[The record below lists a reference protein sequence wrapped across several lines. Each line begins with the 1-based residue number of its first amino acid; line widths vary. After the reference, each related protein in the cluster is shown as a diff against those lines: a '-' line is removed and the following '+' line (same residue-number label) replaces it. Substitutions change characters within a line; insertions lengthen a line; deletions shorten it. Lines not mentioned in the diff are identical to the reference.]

1 MLGVS
6 LRTVRRRM
14 SDLELSV
21 YDCYSTISGSDLDLA
36 VSALKVEFPNS
47 RCSICDSPSSH

>member
-47 RCSICDSPSSH
+47 RCSIRDSPSSH